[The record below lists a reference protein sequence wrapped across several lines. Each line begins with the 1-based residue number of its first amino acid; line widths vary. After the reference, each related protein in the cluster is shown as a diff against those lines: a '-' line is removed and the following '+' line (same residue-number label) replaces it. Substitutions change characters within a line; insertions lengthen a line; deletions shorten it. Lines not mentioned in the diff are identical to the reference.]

1 MKKEFK
7 VSMTDDEIMSV
18 VLEYLSV
25 SKRYYIDNIK
35 PKFSRFYDL
44 YNGVFDYK
52 LNNSPDGTYVSK
64 DIQVAIHSVIPDL
77 IKLVFTDEPVKLS
90 PQGGEDVELA
100 NNLQALLNYQITN
113 QNEYTEIME
122 KVSLQALITG
132 MGILKCV
139 WDKKVVKNETTAILT
154 LSEVNTLTENNIEIK
169 ECIFSGV
176 DEYNT
181 EYYDVTYLEDQVV
194 RNQPVYF
201 NVDYRELFYD
211 VTAKNID
218 DVNYYIH
225 RKLVTLD
232 FIKSKADAG
241 IFNKDVVKKII
252 NKNYEVL
259 NCFVNSYDEDDN
271 LDYTNYSVNNENN
284 KPLDKVMLYEFWGKI
299 DINQDGYLEDVVI
312 TFVGNNLL
320 SVQENKYSMYPFF
333 IFNPFYDT
341 EDITGIGIAE
351 LIEPM
356 QNIKTVLTR
365 EYLLNVRKN
374 NNRKIFYKLNNF
386 INPIQLETDEQFIAL
401 NEDADPRNVFN
412 SEPFE
417 AFSTNT
423 QNLITYFDTEA
434 QRISGISDI
443 KGGVRQTGSQTATEA
458 TIMFEAS
465 NSKIQLIAT
474 HFCTTMKK
482 LYKFIIYQNK
492 QYLDNS
498 ITLRLFNRD
507 IIINP
512 LDFSNVDFDLDI
524 SVNLGSGTKQSRI
537 MSYQQAYKMLG
548 ELKTIGVTDDI
559 KIRNLAAK
567 MLEEIGLKDTDSYLV
582 SENEL
587 IERFKNNQ
595 ANQANQ
601 MINQTPQNQLGNIEV
616 DEMNKSADKLP
627 LEVR

>member
-52 LNNSPDGTYVSK
+52 LNKSPKGTYVSK
-64 DIQVAIHSVIPDL
+64 DIQVAIHSVVPDL

-90 PQGGEDVELA
+90 AQGGEDVELA
-100 NNLQALLNYQITN
+100 NNLQILLNYQITN

-139 WDKKVVKNETTAILT
+139 WDKKVNKEETTNILS
-154 LSEVNTLTENNIEIK
+154 LLQVEELYKNNIEIK
-169 ECIFSGV
+169 ECIFNGI
-176 DEYNT
+176 DENNI
-181 EYYDVTYLEDQVV
+181 EYYEVTYLEDKVV

-211 VTAKNID
+211 VSAKNID

-341 EDITGIGIAE
+341 EDITGIGISE

-443 KGGVRQTGSQTATEA
+443 KGGVRQSGSQTATEA

-482 LYKFIIYQNK
+482 LYKFLIYQNK

-507 IIINP
+507 ININP

-537 MSYQQAYKMLG
+537 LSYQQAYKMLG
-548 ELKTIGVTDDI
+548 ELKSIGVTDDI

-567 MLEEIGLKDTDSYLV
+567 MLEEIGLKDVDSYLV

-587 IERFKNNQ
+587 IERLKNNQ

-616 DEMNKSADKLP
+616 DGLNNNSDKLP

>member
-1 MKKEFK
+1 MKNEFK
-7 VSMTDDEIMSV
+7 IKLSNDEIMSIV
-18 VLEYLSV
+18 NDYLTV
-25 SKRYYIDNIK
+25 SKRYYIDKIK

-44 YNGVFDYK
+44 YNGEFDYK
-52 LNNSPDGTYVSK
+52 LNKSPDGTYVSK

-90 PQGGEDVELA
+90 AQGGEDVELA
-100 NNLQALLNYQITN
+100 NNLQILLNYQITN

-132 MGILKCV
+132 MGILKCI
-139 WDKKVVKNETTAILT
+139 WDKKVSKKENTST
-154 LSEVNTLTENNIEIK
+154 LNISQIRELYNYGVEIKDCVFIGYDENNI
-169 ECIFSGV
+169 
-176 DEYNT
+176 
-181 EYYDVTYLEDQVV
+181 EYYDVTYLEDEVV
-194 RNQPVYF
+194 RNQPLYF
-201 NVDYRELFYD
+201 NLDYRELFYD
-211 VTAKNID
+211 VSAKNID

-232 FIKSKADAG
+232 FLKNKADAG
-241 IFNKDVVKKII
+241 VFNKNIVSKII
-252 NKNYEVL
+252 SKSYDVL
-259 NCFVNSYDEDDN
+259 NCFVNSYDEDDKA
-271 LDYTNYSVNNENN
+271 DYTIYATNNENN

-320 SVQENKYSMYPFF
+320 SVQENKYGMYPFF

-341 EDITGIGIAE
+341 EDITGIGISE

-386 INPIQLETDEQFIAL
+386 INAMQLETDEQFIAL
-401 NEDADPRNVFN
+401 NEDADPRNVFTT
-412 SEPFE
+412 EPFE
-417 AFSTNT
+417 AFSMNT

-443 KGGVRQTGSQTATEA
+443 KGGVRQSGSQTATEA

-498 ITLRLFNRD
+498 IILRLFNRD
-507 IIINP
+507 IKINP

-548 ELKTIGVTDDI
+548 ELKSIGVTDDI

-567 MLEEIGLKDTDSYLV
+567 MLEEIGLKDVDSYLV
-582 SENEL
+582 SESEL

-595 ANQANQ
+595 ANQIVNQ
-601 MINQTPQNQLGNIEV
+601 NPQNQLGNIEV
-616 DEMNKSADKLP
+616 DEINNNSDNLP

>member
-7 VSMTDDEIMSV
+7 VNMTDDDIMSV
-18 VLEYLSV
+18 VLNYLSV
-25 SKRYYIDNIK
+25 SKTYYIDNIK

-52 LNNSPDGTYVSK
+52 LNKSPDGTYVSK

-90 PQGGEDVELA
+90 AQGGEDIELA
-100 NNLQALLNYQITN
+100 NNLQILLNYQITN

-132 MGILKCV
+132 MGILKCI
-139 WDKKVVKNETTAILT
+139 WDKKVSKKENTST
-154 LSEVNTLTENNIEIK
+154 LNISQIRELYNYCVEIKDCVFIGYDENNI
-169 ECIFSGV
+169 
-176 DEYNT
+176 
-181 EYYDVTYLEDQVV
+181 EYYDVTYLEDEVV
-194 RNQPVYF
+194 RNQPLYF
-201 NVDYRELFYD
+201 NLDYRELFYD
-211 VTAKNID
+211 VSAKNID

-232 FIKSKADAG
+232 FLKNKADAG
-241 IFNKDVVKKII
+241 VFNKNIVSKII
-252 NKNYEVL
+252 SKSYDVL
-259 NCFVNSYDEDDN
+259 NCFVNSYDEDDSA
-271 LDYTNYSVNNENN
+271 DYTIYATNNENN

-320 SVQENKYSMYPFF
+320 SVQENKYGMYPFF

-386 INPIQLETDEQFIAL
+386 INAMQLETDEQFIAL
-401 NEDADPRNVFN
+401 NEDADPRNVFTT
-412 SEPFE
+412 EPFE
-417 AFSTNT
+417 AFSINT

-443 KGGVRQTGSQTATEA
+443 KGGVRQSGSQTATEA

-507 IIINP
+507 IKINP

-548 ELKTIGVTDDI
+548 ELKSIGVTDDI
-559 KIRNLAAK
+559 KIRNLSAK
-567 MLEEIGLKDTDSYLV
+567 MLEEIGLKDVDSYLV

-595 ANQANQ
+595 ANQA
-601 MINQTPQNQLGNIEV
+601 INQTPQNQLGNIEV
-616 DEMNKSADKLP
+616 DEINNNSDKLP

>member
-7 VSMTDDEIMSV
+7 VNMTDDDIMSV
-18 VLEYLSV
+18 VLNYLSV
-25 SKRYYIDNIK
+25 SKTYYIDNIK

-52 LNNSPDGTYVSK
+52 LNKSPDGTYVSK

-90 PQGGEDVELA
+90 AQGGEDVELA
-100 NNLQALLNYQITN
+100 NNLQILLNYQITN

-132 MGILKCV
+132 MGILKCI
-139 WDKKVVKNETTAILT
+139 WDKKVSKKENTST
-154 LSEVNTLTENNIEIK
+154 LNISQIRELYNYGVEIKDCVFIGYDENNI
-169 ECIFSGV
+169 
-176 DEYNT
+176 
-181 EYYDVTYLEDQVV
+181 EYYDVTYLEDEVV
-194 RNQPVYF
+194 RNQPLYF
-201 NVDYRELFYD
+201 NLDYRELFYD
-211 VTAKNID
+211 VSAKNID

-232 FIKSKADAG
+232 FLKNKADAG
-241 IFNKDVVKKII
+241 VFNKNIVSKII
-252 NKNYEVL
+252 SKSYDVL
-259 NCFVNSYDEDDN
+259 NCFVNSYDEDDRA
-271 LDYTNYSVNNENN
+271 DYTIYATNNENN

-320 SVQENKYSMYPFF
+320 SVQENKYGMYPFF

-386 INPIQLETDEQFIAL
+386 INAMQLETDEQFIAL
-401 NEDADPRNVFN
+401 NEDADPRNVFTT
-412 SEPFE
+412 EPFE
-417 AFSTNT
+417 AFSINT

-443 KGGVRQTGSQTATEA
+443 KGGVRQSGSQTATEA

-507 IIINP
+507 IKINP

-548 ELKTIGVTDDI
+548 ELKSIGVTDDI

-567 MLEEIGLKDTDSYLV
+567 MLEEIGLKDVDSYLV

-595 ANQANQ
+595 ANQVVNQ
-601 MINQTPQNQLGNIEV
+601 NPQNQLGNIEV
-616 DEMNKSADKLP
+616 DEINNNSDKLP